1 LLINL
6 PYLEY
11 NQKNSGLKLRFSIL
25 FMDKQRAI
33 TAYGWETCPKPIK
46 EKVNSIL
53 SFFRQCLGV
62 DLTGFYLH
70 GSLAQNCFYQQTS
83 DIDFIAVVEKKLT
96 IQQKKKII
104 DFLQNTGNGPALPE
118 MSIVTRESLQNLVFP
133 SPFELH
139 YSFAT
144 REAYTDGYV
153 SWDEPRFDTDL
164 AAHYM
169 SIRERG
175 ICLYGKPIKDII
187 PEIPPEMFI
196 ASIVQDLNWLRQE
209 VGHIPFRHNI
219 LNPCRALA
227 YIKDG
232 LYLSKKEGGE
242 WGQRNLPAEYA
253 NLIEQALAAY
263 SGAQDI
269 TPPPDDV
276 LSAFIDYAIKEFI
289 FLAAKTD
296 AENTFFKR
304 SY

>member
-1 LLINL
+1 
-6 PYLEY
+6 
-11 NQKNSGLKLRFSIL
+11 
-25 FMDKQRAI
+25 MDKQHAI
-33 TAYGWETCPKPIK
+33 TAYSWETCPKPIK
-46 EKVNSIL
+46 DKVNGIL
-53 SFFRQCLGV
+53 AFFRQCLGA

-70 GSLAQNCFYQQTS
+70 GSLAQNCFYLPTS
-83 DIDFIAVVEKKLT
+83 DIDFLAVAEKKLT
-96 IQQKKKII
+96 TPQKKDII
-104 DFLQNTGNGPALPE
+104 VWLQNIDTGKGAPDNTAPPE

-139 YSFAT
+139 YSHTT
-144 REAYTDGYV
+144 RDVYTSGKI
-153 SWDEPRFDTDL
+153 SWEEPRFDTDL

-175 ICLYGKPIKDII
+175 ICLYGKAIKDVI
-187 PEIPPEMFI
+187 PEIPQEMFI
-196 ASIVQDLNWLRQE
+196 ASIVHDLHWLRQE
-209 VGHIPFRHNI
+209 AGNIPFRHI
-219 LNPCRALA
+219 MLNPCRALA
-227 YIKDG
+227 YIKEG

-242 WGQRNLPAEYA
+242 WGLKNLPGEYA

-263 SGAQDI
+263 SGAKDV
-269 TPPPDDV
+269 TPPSHSV